1 MRRLEWMKTYFRT
14 RVKWELCLEKFKLIS
29 PNDWT
34 PAVSG
39 GGRELICG
47 EHLKTIFYNNK
58 CVCTHEIIKP
68 WKNFIHREDRK
79 SDYRDVNRFSV
90 PISCFGKIPA
100 FPRRRNEEGRTSIWW
115 LKGCVAVWSPS
126 CSSSSMGKSSV
137 SAIAI
142 VLTVLLTSVRS
153 AQRNVRHANAS
164 KILFCESSLATE
176 NISYKERVYTTQWAQ
191 HTQKGK
197 YVKLFKHTIPS
208 FLFCAI
214 IHIQSWAREKVP
226 KLEPTTSPTAWF
238 GLRHNF
244 YKYWRT
250 ILLNPCTVI
259 IMSGCPIF
267 TLWSQLL
274 GNLMISGIILNFAL
288 SLSPAWIWQIPTSMS
303 NSSFSLQ

>member
-1 MRRLEWMKTYFRT
+1 MLGMQMQ
-14 RVKWELCLEKFKLIS
+14 
-29 PNDWT
+29 
-34 PAVSG
+34 A
-39 GGRELICG
+39 
-47 EHLKTIFYNNK
+47 
-58 CVCTHEIIKP
+58 
-68 WKNFIHREDRK
+68 K
-79 SDYRDVNRFSV
+79 SY
-90 PISCFGKIPA
+90 
-100 FPRRRNEEGRTSIWW
+100 
-115 LKGCVAVWSPS
+115 
-126 CSSSSMGKSSV
+126 
-137 SAIAI
+137 
-142 VLTVLLTSVRS
+142 
-153 AQRNVRHANAS
+153 
-164 KILFCESSLATE
+164 FCENSLATE